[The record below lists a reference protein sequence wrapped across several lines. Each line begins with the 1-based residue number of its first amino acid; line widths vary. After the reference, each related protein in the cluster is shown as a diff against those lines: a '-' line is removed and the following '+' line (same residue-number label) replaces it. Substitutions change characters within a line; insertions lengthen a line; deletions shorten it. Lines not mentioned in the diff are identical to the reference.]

1 MQENTRVLDRTS
13 SQAQCARGIEKWA
26 GGAVET
32 IVINL
37 RVPDTEVTRLRHL
50 GEEEAEEDVER
61 QLIMLGLAAG
71 AFARGGAARSLG

>member
-1 MQENTRVLDRTS
+1 MQ
-13 SQAQCARGIEKWA
+13 
-26 GGAVET
+26 T

-71 AFARGGAARSLG
+71 AFARSLGCRSLG

>member
-1 MQENTRVLDRTS
+1 VQ
-13 SQAQCARGIEKWA
+13 
-26 GGAVET
+26 T

>member
-1 MQENTRVLDRTS
+1 VQ
-13 SQAQCARGIEKWA
+13 
-26 GGAVET
+26 T

-61 QLIMLGLAAG
+61 RQLIMLGLAAG

>member
-1 MQENTRVLDRTS
+1 MQ
-13 SQAQCARGIEKWA
+13 
-26 GGAVET
+26 T

-37 RVPDTEVTRLRHL
+37 RVPGTEVTRLRHL